1 MRLAVIGPTYP
12 FRGGIAHYTTLLVRA
27 LRTAGHTV
35 EFISFARQYPRLLFP
50 GSTDRDP
57 SRAPLIEPCR
67 YLIDPFRPWS
77 WRSVAEQVR
86 QMAPDLVLLQ
96 WWVPYW
102 SPLFVLLMH
111 WIRQA
116 GGPPIAVIVHNL
128 LPHDGGGPLDRRLTR
143 LALQQA
149 DALCVHSA
157 SEARRVAAL
166 LPQVLTVTLRMPAFR
181 PLLDPP
187 AAHDEL
193 AALRLRLA
201 LPTDRR
207 LLLCFGFVRPYKG
220 LRRLL
225 EALAALPSTERPHLL
240 IVGEIWRERRQLAAE
255 VRRLRLQEQLT
266 LIDRYVANEELPAL
280 FAVADALVLPYLSA
294 SQSAVA
300 PLALAAGKPLIATA
314 VGGLP
319 ELLRDGVDS
328 LLVPV
333 NDRAALTAALRQ
345 LNDDSV
351 MARLRTAAAAQAAQ
365 RSDDWPLLV
374 EQVRAL
380 VEQLQRR

>member
-1 MRLAVIGPTYP
+1 M
-12 FRGGIAHYTTLLVRA
+12 
-27 LRTAGHTV
+27 
-35 EFISFARQYPRLLFP
+35 
-50 GSTDRDP
+50 
-57 SRAPLIEPCR
+57 
-67 YLIDPFRPWS
+67 
-77 WRSVAEQVR
+77 
-86 QMAPDLVLLQ
+86 
-96 WWVPYW
+96 
-102 SPLFVLLMH
+102 
-111 WIRQA
+111 
-116 GGPPIAVIVHNL
+116 
-128 LPHDGGGPLDRRLTR
+128 
-143 LALQQA
+143 
-149 DALCVHSA
+149 
-157 SEARRVAAL
+157 
-166 LPQVLTVTLRMPAFR
+166 
-181 PLLDPP
+181 
-187 AAHDEL
+187 
-193 AALRLRLA
+193 
-201 LPTDRR
+201 
-207 LLLCFGFVRPYKG
+207 RPYKG

-328 LLVPV
+328 LLVPA